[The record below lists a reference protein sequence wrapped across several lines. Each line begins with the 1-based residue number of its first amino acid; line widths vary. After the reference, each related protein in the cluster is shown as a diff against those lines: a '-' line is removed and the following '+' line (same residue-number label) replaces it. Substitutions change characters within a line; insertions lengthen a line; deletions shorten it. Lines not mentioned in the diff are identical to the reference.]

1 MPFRKLLE
9 TTAPNATILVRLL
22 VGAVFLSEGIQ
33 KFLFSA
39 ALGVG
44 RFEKIG
50 IPSPAVAAPFVGMI
64 EVICGGLLIAG
75 LLTRVA
81 SVVLLLN
88 ISVAILSTK
97 IPILLGT
104 GFWGFSLP
112 KMASYGFWSMAHEAR
127 TDFCM
132 FMGSAFLLIVGG
144 GSWSLDW
151 MLARK

>member
-1 MPFRKLLE
+1 
-9 TTAPNATILVRLL
+9 
-22 VGAVFLSEGIQ
+22 
-33 KFLFSA
+33 
-39 ALGVG
+39 
-44 RFEKIG
+44 
-50 IPSPAVAAPFVGMI
+50 MI
-64 EVICGGLLIAG
+64 EVICGGLLIVG

-132 FMGSAFLLIVGG
+132 FLGSAFLLIVGA

>member
-1 MPFRKLLE
+1 M
-9 TTAPNATILVRLL
+9 
-22 VGAVFLSEGIQ
+22 
-33 KFLFSA
+33 
-39 ALGVG
+39 
-44 RFEKIG
+44 
-50 IPSPAVAAPFVGMI
+50 
-64 EVICGGLLIAG
+64 G

-127 TDFCM
+127 DFCM
-132 FMGSAFLLIVGG
+132 FMLIVGG